1 MKKRCFTGL
10 TCLAVSLAML
20 LAACSTAGSDT
31 STSTQS
37 PSVSDGTAAESPSVS
52 DGAVAE
58 SPSVSDGAAAESPSV
73 SPNEEVVFTP
83 GTWLSD
89 HGEYYFFDEGDTTG
103 RTASLD
109 SGTGVGFTYT
119 LSGTEATFSM
129 GGADTSSSCTVSR
142 DGDVITLEWA
152 DGTTEQLTY
161 VSDQGSDTFQFYSNQ
176 ELADLALTYY
186 KEHNGAQDNQ
196 NLTSAAQ
203 TNEDGS
209 VSIQVYENLGDHNS
223 TAAWYTVDRM
233 TAAGTDDSGNAVDL
247 AGG

>member
-1 MKKRCFTGL
+1 MKKRYWAGML
-10 TCLAVSLAML
+10 CLAVSFTML
-20 LAACSTAGSDT
+20 LAACAPRDTGSTTPSEEPTTQGSAEPSEP
-31 STSTQS
+31 STSA
-37 PSVSDGTAAESPSVS
+37 PAAE
-52 DGAVAE
+52 
-58 SPSVSDGAAAESPSV
+58 AA
-73 SPNEEVVFTP
+73 FTP

-89 HGEYYFFDEGDTTG
+89 AGQYYFFDGGDTTD

-161 VSDQGSDTFQFYSNQ
+161 VSDQGSDDFQFYSNR
-176 ELADLALTYY
+176 ELSDMALTYY
-186 KEHNGAQDNQ
+186 QAHNSGQDSSS
-196 NLTSAAQ
+196 LTAAAH
-203 TNEDGS
+203 TNDDGS

-223 TAAWYTVDRM
+223 TAAWYTVDR
-233 TAAGTDDSGNAVDL
+233 TTGAGTDASGGEIDL
-247 AGG
+247 SS

>member
-1 MKKRCFTGL
+1 MKKPGFTGL

-52 DGAVAE
+52 DGAAAE

-89 HGEYYFFDEGDTTG
+89 RGEYYFFDEGDTTG